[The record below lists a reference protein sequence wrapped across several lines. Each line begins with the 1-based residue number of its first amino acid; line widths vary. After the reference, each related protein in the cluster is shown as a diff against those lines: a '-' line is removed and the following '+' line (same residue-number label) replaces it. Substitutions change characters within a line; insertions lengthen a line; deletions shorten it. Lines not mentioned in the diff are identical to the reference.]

1 MMKERVML
9 ELLLYCHM
17 FAKLRYAAEIAA
29 VTDTVMDFVG
39 RAKSRRVQW
48 FGSAAPDRREP
59 GFAFG
64 AWTERDVTRALDR
77 LNAYV
82 ASAA

>member
-1 MMKERVML
+1 ML

-29 VTDTVMDFVG
+29 ISEAVIDLFDRMKARYASSAVA
-39 RAKSRRVQW
+39 RSAL
-48 FGSAAPDRREP
+48 AAPARQTKALP
-59 GFAFG
+59 FG
-64 AWTERDVTRALDR
+64 AWTERDIATALDR
-77 LNAYV
+77 LNAFV

>member
-1 MMKERVML
+1 ML

-29 VTDTVMDFVG
+29 ISEAVIDLVDRM
-39 RAKSRRVQW
+39 RARYAFSPVAW
-48 FGSAAPDRREP
+48 SASAAPARP
-59 GFAFG
+59 TKTLPFG
-64 AWTERDVTRALDR
+64 AWTERDIATALDR
-77 LNAYV
+77 LNAFV